1 MIDAHELDIVVIKK
15 TKKDTMRVKSKE
27 NEKIEKYGPLK
38 DEIARIHGV
47 GDVVVITVAVGV

>member
-1 MIDAHELDIVVIKK
+1 
-15 TKKDTMRVKSKE
+15 MRVKSKE